1 MTFNIASSWRGGF
14 ANMTRREDHVR
25 YSGQTRS
32 IGTNE
37 NISVPFSPTCPMPR
51 CAPVLKHAPN
61 PFVVDG
67 ECINTTIDF
76 SRVVQP
82 DSTQV
87 AHGRGTLTWFDAVLY
102 SGQFSDGWKDGQ
114 GQGLIFVPQTTCT
127 EKVYASS
134 RPVYS
139 GVYEGVWRYG
149 ARHGFGTMC
158 FVDGTVY
165 RGCWIDDAPNGVGQ
179 LTYADG
185 SVLTG
190 TFAGDIG
197 KPVGAC
203 VLRGADGANEIH
215 FFQSPG
221 KLATVRNTANVAA
234 AEKTLLEKLKALEAG
249 AQPFVPC
256 MGARAIPAIAVGSAG
271 ASVGGAAGAAAAPA
285 GAAGA
290 AAGGAAAAA
299 GARAPMMMMAPAP
312 ASAAEPPT
320 LMKKRVL
327 KEWIAKDAVEFE
339 QRVYDETGVQVA
351 LRVHSESFTE
361 HAAAGGTAINAL
373 VDPVTVCHPLLAAL
387 KQVAGDDMGKE
398 SIAGSLEAFQVVNS
412 DAARAA
418 EFAYDAG
425 KKVIIIKLPFTR
437 GVGCKG
443 LLTQDAVAAFLL
455 KNI

>member
-1 MTFNIASSWRGGF
+1 
-14 ANMTRREDHVR
+14 
-25 YSGQTRS
+25 
-32 IGTNE
+32 
-37 NISVPFSPTCPMPR
+37 MPR
-51 CAPVLKHAPN
+51 CAPVLKHTPN
-61 PFVVDG
+61 PFVLDG
-67 ECINTTIDF
+67 DYVGVTIDGG
-76 SRVVQP
+76 RVVQP
-82 DSTQV
+82 ESTQV

-114 GQGLIFVPQTTCT
+114 GAGLIYVPQTTPN
-127 EKVYASS
+127 EKVYAST
-134 RPVYS
+134 RPIYA

-165 RGCWIDDAPNGVGQ
+165 RGSWIDDAPNGIGQ

-203 VLRGADGANEIH
+203 VLRGADGVNEIH

-221 KLATVRNTANVAA
+221 KLATVRATANVAG

-256 MGARAIPAIAVGSAG
+256 MGARAIPAIAAVGSAG
-271 ASVGGAAGAAAAPA
+271 ANVGAAAPVGAAGAAGAP
-285 GAAGA
+285 
-290 AAGGAAAAA
+290 AAAAA
-299 GARAPMMMMAPAP
+299 AARAPMMMAAPAP

-339 QRVYDETGVQVA
+339 QRVYDEAGVQVA
-351 LRVHSESFTE
+351 LRVASESFTE

-387 KQVAGDDMGKE
+387 KQVAGDDMSKE
-398 SIAGSLEAFQVVNS
+398 SIAASLEAFQVVNS

-425 KKVIIIKLPFTR
+425 KKVIIIKMPFTR
-437 GVGCKG
+437 GAGCKG
-443 LLTQDAVAAFLL
+443 LLTQEAVAAFLL
-455 KNI
+455 KNM